1 MVNLHIKTRRSLL
14 LVIFGLPFF
23 LVGMGIL
30 VLSLIPGLYDSWRMQ
45 SWSSVSGKLIDSELV
60 VSRSD
65 DSTTYRAEAR
75 YRYTVNGIDYEN
87 DRVAISSSGDNIGD
101 FQENLARKL
110 KHHARNKQ
118 PITVWYDPVNP
129 VDSILNRDMRW
140 GLFAFKI
147 GFVVV
152 FGGVGLVFI
161 IIGLRGR
168 KVNTAP
174 EVMEK
179 PWLKNPHWKD
189 GVVTSGAKLGVI
201 GAWVFAVVWN
211 LVSFPVAFN
220 IEEIWHDKGLVALVA
235 LLFPVVG
242 IGLLF
247 WAIKVTLG
255 WRRFGRTPLTMDPFP
270 GAIGGDVGGEIQLGP
285 YHGTGNTAYQVTLSC
300 IYSYM
305 SGSGKNRSRSEDI
318 VWQDEGYARP
328 VAGVSGLKLQFRFR
342 VPDKLAETDDQEDSS
357 YHLWR
362 LHLHAELD
370 GVDLDR
376 DFELPVYATGQN
388 SSHVLMLS
396 TDEQPVGKSPQTIES
411 ILPFTHSGRGIE
423 IYYPALRKPVLG
435 LMLVLFG
442 GIFAGVGVFLWQ
454 KAASEGVMLNFMS
467 IIFSLIGLG
476 VLIGGIYS
484 LLNSLRVTLDGMHVT
499 SVRSIVGIP
508 VSRKVVDY
516 DRVLSVSRKKSGSTQ
531 KGSKHQI
538 DYHIIARYDGGEVTL
553 AEHLTSYSK
562 TNQVIEFFKR
572 QLMN

>member
-1 MVNLHIKTRRSLL
+1 MVNLHTKTRRSLL

-23 LVGMGIL
+23 LFGTGLL
-30 VLSLIPGLYDSWRMQ
+30 VFFVIPSVHDYSRMQ
-45 SWSSVSGKLIDSELV
+45 SWLSVPGKL
-60 VSRSD
+60 
-65 DSTTYRAEAR
+65 TTASLSPGGSSSSGTQKVEAR
-75 YRYTVNGIDYEN
+75 YRYTIEGVGYTN
-87 DRVAISSSGDNIGD
+87 DRVAITTASDNIGD
-101 FQENLARKL
+101 FQKKL
-110 KHHARNKQ
+110 GGQLVRQYRSGQ
-118 PITVWYDPVNP
+118 PVTVWYDPADP
-129 VDSILNRDMRW
+129 YDSILNRDMRW

-147 GFVVV
+147 AFVLV
-152 FGGVGLVFI
+152 FGGIGLVFI

-174 EVMEK
+174 AIMEK
-179 PWLKNPHWKD
+179 PWLKNPDWKD
-189 GVVTSGAKLGVI
+189 GIVTSGAKLGVI

-211 LVSFPVAFN
+211 LVSFPVAFK
-220 IEEIWHDKGLVALVA
+220 IGEIWLDKGPLALVALV
-235 LLFPVVG
+235 FPVVG

-285 YHGTGNTAYQVTLSC
+285 YHGTGNTAYKVTLSC

-342 VPDKLAETDDQEDSS
+342 VPDKLAESDDQEDSS

-396 TDEQPVGKSPQTIES
+396 TDEQPAGKSPQTIES

-423 IYYPALRKPVLG
+423 IYYPALRKPLPG

-442 GIFAGVGVFLWQ
+442 GVFAAVGVFLWQ
-454 KAASEGVMLNFMS
+454 KAVTEGVMLNFMS
-467 IIFSLIGLG
+467 IMFSLVGLA
-476 VLIGGIYS
+476 VLIGGIYT

-508 VSRKVVDY
+508 VSRKIVDY
-516 DRVLSVSRKKSGSTQ
+516 DRVLSVSRKKSGSMQ